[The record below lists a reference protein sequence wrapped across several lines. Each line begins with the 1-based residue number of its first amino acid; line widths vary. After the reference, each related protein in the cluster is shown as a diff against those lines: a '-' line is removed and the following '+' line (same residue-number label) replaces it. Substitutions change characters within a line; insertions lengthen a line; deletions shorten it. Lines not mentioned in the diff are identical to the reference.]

1 MLRGMC
7 CHCLAICVAHYV
19 SSEKLQHASLHSSSL
34 DSTACCLFANV
45 QMSFFSA
52 FYQVSPS
59 AITKTIGIIAIPE
72 HQLTGKTEYFL
83 TNINLASIA
92 NT

>member
-1 MLRGMC
+1 
-7 CHCLAICVAHYV
+7 
-19 SSEKLQHASLHSSSL
+19 
-34 DSTACCLFANV
+34 
-45 QMSFFSA
+45 MSFFSA

-92 NT
+92 NTWSIFGEWNQEKKNLFQL